1 MDVGG
6 ICYPID
12 VQTSIATSVRRAQPC
27 DTDALTDLVNRAFAI
42 ERSFIDDQRT
52 TPEEIASLIA
62 AGDFLVLEYAGGL
75 CAAVLV
81 QGPGRRAGVPP
92 SHAYLGM
99 LSVLPELQG
108 MGLGLR
114 LVRVAEAMAEATGAT
129 SMNLRIFNLREEL
142 SRWYRSLG
150 YREVGTT
157 PFTHHSLKR
166 PCHFIDMAKP
176 LAPTHAHYTGDVSST
191 FPEESGGRAPGCGEV
206 GAA

>member
-6 ICYPID
+6 ICYRIG
-12 VQTSIATSVRRAQPC
+12 VQTSIATSVRRARPS
-27 DTDALTDLVNRAFAI
+27 DTAALTELVNRAFAI
-42 ERSFIDDQRT
+42 ERSFLDGQRT

-62 AGDFLVLEYAGGL
+62 TGDFLVLAYAGGL

-92 SHAYLGM
+92 SHAYLG
-99 LSVLPELQG
+99 LLCVLPELQG

-129 SMNLRIFNLREEL
+129 SMSLQIVNLREEL

-150 YREVGTT
+150 YREVGTA

-166 PCHFIDMAKP
+166 PCHFIELAKP
-176 LAPTHAHYTGDVSST
+176 LAPTGACYPDLPRTFLGD
-191 FPEESGGRAPGCGEV
+191 SGEQHVRVRA
-206 GAA
+206 

>member
-1 MDVGG
+1 MSEGSG
-6 ICYPID
+6 TALG
-12 VQTSIATSVRRAQPC
+12 VQTSIATSVRRAQPF
-27 DTDALTDLVNRAFAI
+27 DTAALTDLVNRAFAI
-42 ERSFIDDQRT
+42 ERSFIDAQRT
-52 TPEEIASLIA
+52 TPQEIESLIA

-81 QGPGRRAGVPP
+81 QGPGRCADVPP

-129 SMNLRIFNLREEL
+129 AMSLRIINLREEL

-150 YREVGTT
+150 YREVGTA
-157 PFTHHSLKR
+157 PFTHRSLKR
-166 PCHFIDMAKP
+166 PCHFIDMARP
-176 LAPTHAHYTGDVSST
+176 LVAREACYPGLVPRTSPGES
-191 FPEESGGRAPGCGEV
+191 EEQRLRIWA
-206 GAA
+206 